1 MTKKHHMVNWV
12 DGMKIRK
19 QHFVDEQKAF
29 SQHLMHGTSSRL
41 NAINF
46 GLLPPSSQNSESSYK
61 LNVEVENTDSIHVNV
76 FRCKATTPGGFII
89 NIDSEN
95 AEPRHFTI
103 SLPAEAQETESPQ
116 SYLLVLSASPF
127 SYREVGEAD
136 PNEVPPRR
144 PYVEPEYRLGLL
156 PKQQGGNGMRD
167 FSSYDFPIGEVKVDS
182 SSVQLNEDYLP
193 PSMAV
198 SSSEGL
204 SDVHGEFY
212 HSLRKLEN
220 LCIRIIRKIVTKEQE
235 YLLALIVKQLSEDIL
250 AYLGSTLYRFN
261 GPLRHEPPVRMVEHI
276 ASLGRL
282 IRNSIDV
289 HQGVGKEELINYFVE
304 WCDLNQG
311 ELEKVIAQV
320 VDHVYDHTAI
330 SEATDSCSRFLEEI
344 VGLYAKLDELDY
356 IGRKSEKDIF
366 VKEEKREKKP
376 KKKNRINF
384 LAQ

>member
-1 MTKKHHMVNWV
+1 MRNKQHMVNWV
-12 DGMKIRK
+12 DGMKIQK

-29 SQHLMHGTSSRL
+29 SQHLMQGISTGL
-41 NAINF
+41 NAMNF
-46 GLLPPSSQNSESSYK
+46 GLLPLSSQIEAPSYK
-61 LNVEVENTDSIHVNV
+61 LNVEVENTDTIHVKV
-76 FRCKATTPGGFII
+76 FRCRTTTPGGFL
-89 NIDSEN
+89 IDIGSQN

-103 SLPAEAQETESPQ
+103 ALPNDIQDAERMH
-116 SYLLVLSASPF
+116 SYLLILSASPF
-127 SYREVGEAD
+127 NYREVGD
-136 PNEVPPRR
+136 PDPDEVPPRR
-144 PYVEPEYRLGLL
+144 PYVEPTYQLGLL
-156 PKQQGGNGMRD
+156 PKQQGGNGMQD
-167 FSSYDFPIGEVKVDS
+167 VGSYDFPIAEVIVDS
-182 SSVQLNEDYLP
+182 SSVQLNENYLP
-193 PSMAV
+193 PAMAI

-204 SDVHGEFY
+204 TDLHGEFY

-235 YLLALIVKQLSEDIL
+235 YVLALIVKQLSEEML

-261 GPLRHEPPVRMVEHI
+261 GPLRHEPPVKMVEHI

-311 ELEKVIAQV
+311 EFEQVIARV

-330 SEATDSCSRFLEEI
+330 SEAMDSCSHFLNEI
-344 VGLYAKLDELDY
+344 VGLYTKLDELDY

-366 VKEEKREKKP
+366 VKEEKRDKKP

>member
-1 MTKKHHMVNWV
+1 MNNKQYMVNWV
-12 DGMKIRK
+12 DGMKIQK
-19 QHFVDEQKAF
+19 KHFIDEQRAF
-29 SQHLMHGTSSRL
+29 SQQVMHATSTRL

-46 GLLPPSSQNSESSYK
+46 GLLPPSSLNKESSYK
-61 LNVEVENTDSIHVNV
+61 INVEVENTETVHVKV
-76 FRCKATTPGGFII
+76 FQCSATTPGGFII
-89 NIDSEN
+89 DIGSPN

-103 SLPAEAQETESPQ
+103 ALPEEAQDAENPQ

-127 SYREVGEAD
+127 SYKEVGEPD
-136 PNEVPPRR
+136 PEEVPPRR
-144 PYVEPEYRLGLL
+144 PYVEPEYQLGLL
-156 PKQQGGNGMRD
+156 PKQQGGGRMQDLN
-167 FSSYDFPIGEVKVDS
+167 SYDFPIGEVVVDS
-182 SSVQLNEDYLP
+182 SSVQLNENYLP
-193 PSMAV
+193 PSMAI
-198 SSSEGL
+198 SSHEGL
-204 SDVHGEFY
+204 ADLHGEFY

-235 YLLALIVKQLSEDIL
+235 YVLALIVKQLSEEIL
-250 AYLGSTLYRFN
+250 AYLGGTLYRFN
-261 GPLRHEPPVRMVEHI
+261 GPLRHAPPVRMVEHI

-311 ELEKVIAQV
+311 ELEQVIARV

-330 SEATDSCSRFLEEI
+330 SEATESCSRFLDEI

-366 VKEEKREKKP
+366 VKEEKRNTKP